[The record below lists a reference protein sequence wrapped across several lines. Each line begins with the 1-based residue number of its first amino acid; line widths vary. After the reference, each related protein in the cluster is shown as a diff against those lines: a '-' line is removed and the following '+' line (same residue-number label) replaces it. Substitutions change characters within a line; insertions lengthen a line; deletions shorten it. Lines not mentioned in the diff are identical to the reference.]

1 MIVGPDQSVEV
12 VRMTESVGKDVQDV
26 KLCLLGFGSVGRELL
41 AMLRDVEERIA
52 RQSGVR
58 FLIAGITTR
67 HAGFID
73 PAGITAAEL
82 LGMVESGHGS
92 LPGPAVAPAELIA
105 ASGADV
111 LVEATVLESGGETA
125 AGHIE
130 AAFAG
135 GMDVVTVNKG
145 PVAWQFERMRAAAEV
160 HGRRWRYE
168 GTVADG
174 MPVFDLVET
183 CLRGCTITGFDGILT
198 GVTNYILDALGEGD
212 SFDDAVA
219 HTQREGWLEADPALD
234 LDGVDSA
241 CKLAI
246 LANSL
251 LDAQITP
258 DEIPRQSIRSV
269 TAERVADARAAGR
282 RLCLLCSGRSG
293 DDGVDC
299 SVRLVEL
306 PLTHPLAGIHGS
318 GLGLILHT
326 DLMGDVLTAELD
338 ATTRQTAYA
347 ILADLLALC
356 ARR

>member
-1 MIVGPDQSVEV
+1 MA
-12 VRMTESVGKDVQDV
+12 ESFGKDINDV
-26 KLCLLGFGSVGRELL
+26 RLCLLGFGSVGHELL

-52 RQSGVR
+52 SQCGVR
-58 FLIAGITTR
+58 FLIAGVTTR
-67 HAGFID
+67 HDGFLD
-73 PAGITAAEL
+73 PAGVTAAQL
-82 LGMVESGHGS
+82 LGIVESGHGS

-111 LVEATVLESGGETA
+111 LVEATVLEPGGGTA

-130 AAFAG
+130 AAFAA
-135 GMDVVTVNKG
+135 GMDAVTVNKG
-145 PVAWQFERMRAAAEV
+145 PAAWQFNRMQAAAES

-174 MPVFDLVET
+174 MPVFNLVET

-198 GVTNYILDALGEGD
+198 GVTNYILDALGEGE
-212 SFDDAVA
+212 SFDEAVA

-251 LDAQITP
+251 LDGQITP
-258 DEIPRQSIRSV
+258 DDIPRQSIRGV
-269 TAERVADARAAGR
+269 TAERVAAARAAGR
-282 RLCLLCSGRSG
+282 RLCLLCSGRSR

-306 PLTHPLAGIHGS
+306 PLTHPLAGIRGS
-318 GLGLILHT
+318 SLGLILHT

-338 ATTRQTAYA
+338 ATSQQTAYA
-347 ILADLLALC
+347 ILADLLALG

>member
-1 MIVGPDQSVEV
+1 MIIGPDPGVEV
-12 VRMTESVGKDVQDV
+12 VRMSKSVDTDVRDV
-26 KLCLLGFGSVGRELL
+26 KLCLLGFGTVGRELL
-41 AMLRDVEERIA
+41 TMLRDVEERIA

-67 HAGFID
+67 HAGFLD
-73 PAGITAAEL
+73 TAGITASEL
-82 LGMVESGHGS
+82 LAIVESGHGS

-111 LVEATVLESGGETA
+111 LVEATVLEPGGETA
-125 AGHIE
+125 ACHIE
-130 AAFAG
+130 AAFAA

-145 PVAWQFERMRAAAEV
+145 PVAWQFMRMRTAAEM

-212 SFDDAVA
+212 SFDDAVS

-258 DEIPRQSIRSV
+258 DDIPRQSIRGV
-269 TAERVADARAAGR
+269 TAERVAAARAAGQ

-293 DDGVDC
+293 DGGVEC

-326 DLMGDVLTAELD
+326 DLMGDVLTAELN
-338 ATTRQTAYA
+338 ATTQQTAYA

-356 ARR
+356 ARL

>member
-1 MIVGPDQSVEV
+1 MA
-12 VRMTESVGKDVQDV
+12 ESLGRDVQDV
-26 KLCLLGFGSVGRELL
+26 KLCLLGFGNVGRELL
-41 AMLRDVEERIA
+41 VMLRDVEERIA
-52 RQSGVR
+52 QQSGVR
-58 FLIAGITTR
+58 FLIAGVTTR
-67 HAGFID
+67 HVGFLD

-92 LPGPAVAPAELIA
+92 LPGPAVAPVELIV

-111 LVEATVLESGGETA
+111 LVEATVLELGGAAA

-145 PVAWQFERMRAAAEV
+145 PVAWQFKRMQAAAEI

-174 MPVFDLVET
+174 MPVFDLAET

-258 DEIPRQSIRSV
+258 DDIPRQSIRGV

-282 RLCLLCSGRSG
+282 RLCLLCSGRSS

-318 GLGLILHT
+318 SLGLILHT

-338 ATTRQTAYA
+338 ATTQQTAYA